1 AARHA
6 HGHDA
11 GPRRARDR
19 QLLARA
25 RADRDL
31 PALRRGAVREADRAR
46 DRAPQEGAAVRAH
59 GRARR
64 HDQVRDPGS
73 RPVRRG
79 ASGEASLPGAADRR
93 ERRAGLARGRASGC
107 PRHAAAG
114 GPPGRHRLP
123 FARGPDRQAVPARE
137 GARLHVPARL
147 PGLRVRARAGAPCA
161 RAAPDQ
167 AVAGGDRRQPAR
179 LLGPPAG
186 RGEDQGGRLM
196 AALDWFAEDVAPPVM
211 RPVAGRRPRQRP
223 QSGVRPR
230 RRGHGV
236 RLTGGILWI
245 SAFAVL
251 LAGVVAVNVAVL
263 RVHMNVTNLNRQ
275 QLDLQAQNAT
285 LASQLSSAGSSLR
298 IEQAA
303 RRLGFVPL
311 LVRAAWITTVRAS
324 ALSQLGQVQTKAP
337 VVLPAGRGT
346 IFDSMGAPLALGEQ
360 ATTVY
365 ADPHEVRSP
374 MATARTVARILR
386 VKPNDVFR
394 ALTAKG
400 THFAYVARKADPAAA
415 ARLAKLSLPGLH
427 FYAEERRTYPQK
439 TVAAPILGFA
449 GVDNNGLSGLELEL
463 DKQLTGKPGEQTVV
477 RDPLGR
483 AISVAHT
490 VPARPGRSVFLTID
504 HTIQANAE
512 QVLRDTLRRWHAHHA
527 TAIVLD
533 PKTGAVLA
541 MAEAPSYDAN
551 ASSSR
556 GLQTNHAVTDVFEP
570 GSVFKVVTIAGALS
584 EHLVTPRTTFTL
596 PYSIQVADCRIHD
609 AELRGTERMPVAQIL
624 QRSSNV
630 GTVTIARDYLGET
643 RLKKWIRHFGFGART
658 GIDFPAESGGLLPS
672 YWSGSTIGNVPIGQ
686 GISV

>member
-1 AARHA
+1 MTR
-6 HGHDA
+6 
-11 GPRRARDR
+11 
-19 QLLARA
+19 
-25 RADRDL
+25 
-31 PALRRGAVREADRAR
+31 V
-46 DRAPQEGAAVRAH
+46 VN
-59 GRARR
+59 
-64 HDQVRDPGS
+64 S
-73 RPVRRG
+73 R
-79 ASGEASLPGAADRR
+79 L
-93 ERRAGLARGRASGC
+93 
-107 PRHAAAG
+107 
-114 GPPGRHRLP
+114 
-123 FARGPDRQAVPARE
+123 
-137 GARLHVPARL
+137 
-147 PGLRVRARAGAPCA
+147 
-161 RAAPDQ
+161 
-167 AVAGGDRRQPAR
+167 R
-179 LLGPPAG
+179 LL
-186 RGEDQGGRLM
+186 
-196 AALDWFAEDVAPPVM
+196 
-211 RPVAGRRPRQRP
+211 
-223 QSGVRPR
+223 
-230 RRGHGV
+230 
-236 RLTGGILWI
+236 
-245 SAFAVL
+245 L
-251 LAGVVAVNVAVL
+251 LC
-263 RVHMNVTNLNRQ
+263 
-275 QLDLQAQNAT
+275 
-285 LASQLSSAGSSLR
+285 
-298 IEQAA
+298 IF
-303 RRLGFVPL
+303 LGFGAL

-541 MAEAPSYDAN
+541 MAEAPTYDAN

-596 PYSIQVADCRIHD
+596 PYSIQVADRRIHD
-609 AELRGTERMPVAQIL
+609 AELRGTERMTVAQIL

-686 GISV
+686 GISVTAIQLASVYGAIANGGVWIQPHLVDHVQGERAPAPRRRRILSPSVNRTLLQMLKGVVSEGGTAQLAEIPGYTVAGKTGTAQVPGPRGYEPGKYVATFVGVVPARDPRLVVLVSVDQPHGAIFGGVVAAPAFAQIASFDLQYLEVPPDLHVRTR